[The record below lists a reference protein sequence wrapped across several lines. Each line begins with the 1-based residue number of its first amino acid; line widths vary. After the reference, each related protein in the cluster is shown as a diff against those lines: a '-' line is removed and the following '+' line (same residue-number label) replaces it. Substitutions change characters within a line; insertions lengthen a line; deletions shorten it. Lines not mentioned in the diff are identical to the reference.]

1 MGDQRSPC
9 IQCEHLGDNK
19 RECAAGCEKLEAF
32 QENLSQFSP
41 WRGEQI
47 SYGIPGMERKPIY
60 RLYE

>member
-1 MGDQRSPC
+1 MGEQRSPC

-19 RECAAGCEKLEAF
+19 LQCAAGCEELEAF
-32 QENLSQFSP
+32 QENLSHFSL
-41 WRGEQI
+41 WGREQI